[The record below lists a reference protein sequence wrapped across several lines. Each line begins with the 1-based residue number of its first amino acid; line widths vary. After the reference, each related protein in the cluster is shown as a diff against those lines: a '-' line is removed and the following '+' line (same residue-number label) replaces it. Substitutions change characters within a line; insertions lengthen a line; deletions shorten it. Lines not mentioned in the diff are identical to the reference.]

1 MKLKNLPLSLK
12 VGGGIILMMILIAT
26 VAPLVAPFEPQH
38 LDLETRLVAPN
49 SIHLFGTD
57 QNGVDIFSAI
67 LFGARISLLIAICVA
82 ALTVTL
88 GVLVGSIAGFLGGWW
103 DMLLMRT
110 VDLIFGFPGFL
121 LVLSIVAFMQEASI
135 KNMVIAL
142 SCTGWASYAR
152 LVRGEVLHLKERE
165 HVLSAKSLGAPWW
178 RLLIV
183 HIWPNLLGTLMVQ
196 VSFSMAVTIITE
208 SSLSFLGLGVSPMTP
223 TWGSLLNSGRQ
234 YLIEAPHLSLFPGLF
249 IMLLVLGFN
258 LLGDGLRDL
267 LDPKKSA

>member
-1 MKLKNLPLSLK
+1 MRSLPLSLK
-12 VGGGIILMMILIAT
+12 IGSGIILAMIFIAAI
-26 VAPLVAPFEPQH
+26 APFVSPFEPQQ
-38 LDLETRLVAPN
+38 LDLQRRLVAPN
-49 SIHLFGTD
+49 ATHLFGTD

-67 LFGARISLLIAICVA
+67 LYGARISLLIAISVA
-82 ALTVTL
+82 TITVIT
-88 GVLVGSIAGFLGGWW
+88 GMIIGSIAGYMGGWW
-103 DMLLMRT
+103 DMLLMRA

-178 RLLIV
+178 RLLVI
-183 HIWPNLLGTLMVQ
+183 HIWPNLLGALMVQ

-258 LLGDGLRDL
+258 LLGDGLRDI
-267 LDPKKSA
+267 LDPKSAK